1 MNLFN
6 KKGFSL
12 IELLVV
18 VAIIGILAAV
28 GVVAYNGYTKAAKA
42 NATKANHDQV
52 YKYVQSILLQC
63 EMGSAPGFKNSNGY
77 QENYKCDNAGSL
89 RSTLWLY
96 LLESGI
102 KNPYDSKFVGVW
114 IGSVY
119 GSIDRKNGAES
130 LERKAPDRRYPNNF
144 YCCAALG
151 LTQLLKRPPD
161 FKIYDTYDNQYPVC
175 NGSSC
180 CFDIITAYDVDS
192 DNNAKVK
199 INVATGDSC
208 TK

>member
-1 MNLFN
+1 
-6 KKGFSL
+6 
-12 IELLVV
+12 
-18 VAIIGILAAV
+18 
-28 GVVAYNGYTKAAKA
+28 
-42 NATKANHDQV
+42 
-52 YKYVQSILLQC
+52 
-63 EMGSAPGFKNSNGY
+63 MGSAPGFKNSNGY
-77 QENYKCDNAGSL
+77 QEHYKCETAGIL

-102 KNPYDSKFVGVW
+102 KNPYDSKFVGLK
-114 IGSVY
+114 GSSVY
-119 GSIDRKNGAES
+119 SNRDRKNGAES

-161 FKIYDTYDNQYPVC
+161 FKIYDTYGNQYAVC
-175 NGSSC
+175 NGNSC
-180 CFDIITAYDVDS
+180 CFDIISAYDVDS

>member
-1 MNLFN
+1 M
-6 KKGFSL
+6 KQKGFSL

-28 GVVAYNGYTKAAKA
+28 GVVVYNGYTKAAKA

-77 QENYKCDNAGSL
+77 QENYKCDDAGRL
-89 RSTLWLY
+89 YSTLSLY

-102 KNPYDSKFVGVW
+102 KNPYDSKFVGLK
-114 IGSVY
+114 GSSVY
-119 GSIDRKNGAES
+119 SNRDRKNGAES
-130 LERKAPDRRYPNNF
+130 LERKAPHRTRPYNF
-144 YCCAALG
+144 FCCRALG
-151 LTQLLKRPPD
+151 LTQLQRRSPD
-161 FKIYDTYDNQYPVC
+161 FKVYDIYDNQYPVC